1 MMTFD
6 QFIKSN
12 RGKNHVFLE
21 TSDVA
26 VIKMY
31 LNYKHPDTW
40 KTGEV
45 SDTGWYLLGYVA
57 KNTMLF
63 CPANVVKAIDTDTH

>member
-1 MMTFD
+1 MED
-6 QFIKSN
+6 
-12 RGKNHVFLE
+12 
-21 TSDVA
+21 
-26 VIKMY
+26 
-31 LNYKHPDTW
+31 
-40 KTGEV
+40 GEV